1 MLVLRFQT
9 ATGRAR
15 PIDQMGD
22 DVLSCLFWRQVR
34 QGQDRRQQF
43 SNVGGRECRQYLD
56 FQLIQQ
62 FRITRIS
69 LRPLQ
74 FCLSDKPQRRGRE
87 RQVMFPRSIFLGH
100 EFVPADFSF
109 GILKGALGKVAPTTP
124 LNQLCLGVSAGAFS
138 SVYEQSPFVS
148 RRITNHSGC
157 DCLSF
162 TTVQTGRTAK
172 SASTHPRSEWRTRTV
187 CHSV

>member
-9 ATGRAR
+9 AAGRAR

-22 DVLSCLFWRQVR
+22 DVSSRLFRRQVR
-34 QGQDRRQQF
+34 QGHDRCQQF
-43 SNVGGRECRQYLD
+43 SNVSGRERRQGID
-56 FQLIQQ
+56 FQLRQQ
-62 FRITRIS
+62 FRLARMG

-74 FCLSDKPQRRGRE
+74 FGLSDKPQRRGGE

-124 LNQLCLGVSAGAFS
+124 LNQLCLGGVGG
-138 SVYEQSPFVS
+138 SV
-148 RRITNHSGC
+148 
-157 DCLSF
+157 
-162 TTVQTGRTAK
+162 
-172 SASTHPRSEWRTRTV
+172 
-187 CHSV
+187 